1 MGPSKLSPI
10 DAGLSPQ
17 GRYMAPDRN
26 FEENSVSAMSYSL
39 GPAHLDEIV
48 RRNKL
53 ASEQKNM
60 TPHMTPSIMLPRQ
73 KFNILQTKRNLGG
86 DRYS

>member
-1 MGPSKLSPI
+1 MIIRSRPCLSSHPPTSHMGPSKLSPI

-26 FEENSVSAMSYSL
+26 FEENSVSALSYSL
-39 GPAHLDEIV
+39 GPAHLDEIA

-53 ASEQKNM
+53 ASE
-60 TPHMTPSIMLPRQ
+60 
-73 KFNILQTKRNLGG
+73 
-86 DRYS
+86 